1 MYVHVQM
8 TNGPYLPLQIGQVT
22 HCTEHSFSQYQV
34 LSVCI
39 HVMFNNWEGGR
50 KGGREGGRE
59 HGFLSLPDFNMIKQQ
74 LLECSRKQWEAF
86 LVNVAQTAIQG
97 SHKIWVTRNWT
108 DSQPPP

>member
-1 MYVHVQM
+1 MIELTVCFETRYEDAHTLKSNRYADLM
-8 TNGPYLPLQIGQVT
+8 GQIADSSVDGTLVT
-22 HCTEHSFSQYQV
+22 LKVGS
-34 LSVCI
+34 
-39 HVMFNNWEGGR
+39 R
-50 KGGREGGRE
+50 
-59 HGFLSLPDFNMIKQQ
+59 GFLSLPNFNMIKQQ